1 MRRITVLLTVLLV
14 GISELFSQ
22 VAINNTGA
30 PPNASAMLDVQST
43 NKGFYPP
50 RMSWSQIKAIQS
62 PGPGMVVFDLD
73 FGKLRVYNGTK
84 WAAIET
90 DMPYD
95 KPEGTSKVNPI
106 FSELNLE
113 KMEAVAVDPVSR
125 NVYVTG
131 ATTGNIYGQVVNG
144 ISDGILV
151 AYNEAGER
159 LWARTFGSSSYDGG
173 IALAVGNDGSV
184 YVGADIAGSI
194 DGQPYSGGY
203 DIAIV
208 KFNASGDKQWARAL
222 GTTINDRVNKIQLDP
237 SGNAYLLAFTES
249 AFPGFTNASGLDLVL
264 TKFDEN
270 GNRLWLTQYGSA
282 STIFSNGFF
291 INSTG
296 LFITGSAVGSIDG
309 LPYSGGGSDIF
320 VLKYDFTGTK
330 VFSILLGTDG
340 HDYGQDLV
348 ADANGNFFVTGIT
361 DGPLNGQTSTL
372 QSTGFIIK
380 YDQWGTAQWTKLY
393 TDDAFKNF
401 PLYIRMDSQGN
412 LFVIGGK
419 LPNTYVDPFFDQ
431 IKYIKK
437 LDNNGNKIWTLDG
450 GSDASNAIYGVS
462 KIYDG
467 SFYVLGFFS
476 GNYFYFGN
484 NRIKNTGASGTF
496 ESFLWRYAE

>member
-1 MRRITVLLTVLLV
+1 MHRITVIVLVLLV
-14 GISELFSQ
+14 TISEVSGQ

-30 PPNASAMLDVQST
+30 PPSASAMLDVQST

-95 KPEGTSKVNPI
+95 KPEGTSKVTPI

-131 ATTGNIYGQVVNG
+131 ATTNNIYGEVVNG
-144 ISDGILV
+144 VSDGIVV

-173 IALAVGNDGSV
+173 IALAVGNDGSI
-184 YVGADIAGSI
+184 YVGADISGSL
-194 DGQPYSGGY
+194 DGQAYSGGY
-203 DIAIV
+203 DIAIL
-208 KFNASGDKQWARAL
+208 KFNASGDKQWSRSL
-222 GTTINDRVNKIQLDP
+222 GTSINDRVNKVQLDP
-237 SGNAYLLAFTES
+237 SGNIYLIASTES
-249 AFPGFTNASGLDLVL
+249 AFPGFTNPTGLDLVL
-264 TKFDEN
+264 TKFDTN
-270 GNRLWLTQYGSA
+270 GSRLWLTQYGSA
-282 STIFSNGFF
+282 TAVFSNGFF
-291 INSTG
+291 VNSNG
-296 LFITGSAVGSIDG
+296 LFITGISQGSIDG
-309 LPYSGGGSDIF
+309 LPYAGGNADIF

-330 VFSILLGTDG
+330 VFSILLGTDKY
-340 HDYGQDLV
+340 DYGQDIV
-348 ADANGNFFVTGIT
+348 VDANGNFFVTGIT

-372 QSTGFIIK
+372 RSMGFIVK
-380 YDQWGTAQWTKLY
+380 YDQWGTIQWTKLY
-393 TDDAFKNF
+393 TDDAFVNY
-401 PLYIRMDSQGN
+401 PQYIRLDSQGN

-419 LPNTYVDPFFDQ
+419 IPATHVDPFFDQ

-437 LDNNGNKIWTLDG
+437 LDGNGNKIWTLDG

-462 KIYDG
+462 TIYDG
-467 SFYVLGFFS
+467 SFYILGVFS
-476 GNYFYFGN
+476 GNYYYFGS
-484 NRIKNTGASGTF
+484 NRIKNTGATGTF